1 MPEFSK
7 NFAKGKM
14 NKDVDE
20 RVIQPGE
27 YRDALN
33 IEVLSSEGSD
43 QGAVQ
48 TLLGNIERTLNLVPD
63 NSSCVGSIVNNEENC
78 IYYLVSGGKDYYD
91 NNKPELYSKSDYI
104 IKYDIDQ
111 TLYTY
116 VFVDTYLA
124 KVSLDS
130 ALEDDTNTLS
140 CSSTEFIFPG
150 MRVSNSIV
158 AHTLDANLGQN
169 DSNAVT
175 LETPLSGFNL
185 GDTLTFQK
193 KRLLNFNETATI
205 TGINIVDDLI
215 MFTDGLSEPKIINIK
230 RSILGTGDKSTSLN
244 SVGFSNNPVNTRLVN
259 RRRDGSFEDDGL
271 EVVSNYKFTASPVY
285 CKEENVTTVKRKPL
299 TPPTLKMSSTTQS
312 RNLRV
317 DSTLITDAFLTAEGD
332 PIATQSQL
340 EITLSDPVAWLAGDF
355 VVLTQDLDQDPLSFT
370 DSDIRLRVVGGEGAS
385 WTVVVESIS
394 SGISSSSTFY
404 ALLQQEE
411 AMFEF
416 KFPRFG
422 YRYKYIDGQYSA
434 FSPFSEIAFLPG
446 PYSYDPK
453 EGYNLAMANRV
464 RSLKVENYVPHPDNR
479 PQDVSEIDILYKE
492 EKSSVIYTVKT
503 ILPND
508 GTELWPADVNFENT
522 SSRGSLNIESELIHA
537 VVPANQLLRP
547 WDNVPRSAKSQ
558 EVSANR
564 VIYGNYVQNYDLR
577 KGNSLVTPDLNV
589 TYESKTYEQ
598 DNTPI
603 GRALKSLK
611 TSRTYQIGVVYADEH
626 GRETPVLADKTK
638 GSVIIPKEHCASH
651 SSLTA
656 TIANNAPD
664 WAKSFKFFIKETSN
678 EYYNLA
684 MDRWYN
690 AEDGNLWISF
700 PSSDRNKIDI
710 DTFLELKKG
719 HDTDAAVLEKARYK
733 ILAIENEAPQYI
745 KIDRKS
751 QGILSNDAGNT
762 LIGTSAEG
770 FPFADYNFIT
780 VEREEFESVFDESH
794 VISKAS
800 ECSLKI
806 RNIQGERSEWYKIT
820 SISLGNFFGNPNSG
834 YKIQVAE
841 TFGPDVNFASTND
854 SFASRTSNL
863 QIQITRDEFVNK
875 PEFDGRFFVK
885 IFKDRIAEENL
896 MLTDD
901 ENLVVVKGLDI
912 RYLHTYSSDTGGT
925 GATVNTAN
933 QTQSWSANTASEY
946 FGLAAGG
953 ANIDHVHPFG
963 YETDGS
969 PYVFDA
975 DNYIKQQHGFN
986 FHADDFLSFPKAIC
1000 KVRTGM
1006 IANLIDENNAKDFWK
1021 KYVVKDLGGGG
1032 PVVFIDDAWAVSWKN
1047 SKQSHHNGFT
1057 EQNYEKFHSAP
1068 CYYSANYDS
1077 FLISKSEVC
1086 KWIEDGGTSALGH
1099 PTGGSIMS
1107 WFGNEGPNIGD
1118 EPGDP
1123 SDSVDWAQNGS
1134 RGIDN
1139 SGGNYLMDISSVG
1152 GLHGRDNE
1160 DDYDDDDYQDY
1171 GPEISKYFS
1180 DHTGQNDLMANTRD
1194 FFSLIKEEGVRWR
1207 WRQDPDRTVCTTTG
1221 FYEHRGIINAQKAG
1235 NFNNII
1241 LNDDSQYW
1249 ADWNRRNKFTIKA
1262 DKPIFDVRSLIA
1274 HDLSMKT
1281 TLEIMGPYSSED
1293 SGFSS
1298 KNPAVFE
1305 TYPKEDIG
1313 LDIYYEISRAYPISL
1328 SLENDETLAII
1339 GAPIQYV
1346 ADEEIVG
1353 EEGLITH
1360 TITGYEFT
1368 SNVNQVKI
1376 LLSSELLDSNGVG
1389 VVSGQYV
1396 TIGDGWGGFIELLVE
1411 QNHVDGDSFII
1422 VNGNIHNSKI
1432 KLPWFNCYSFGNGV
1446 ESDRIR
1452 DDFNAPTIQN
1462 GVKASTTIA
1471 EQYKEERRK
1480 TGLIFSGIYNSKSG
1494 VNRFN
1499 QFIQAEPITK
1509 DLNPD
1514 NGSIQKL
1521 FSRQGDIVVFCE
1533 DKVLKVLSQKDALF
1547 NADGK
1552 SNVTA
1557 TSKVLGSANPFSGD
1571 YGISTNPESFAADE
1585 YRCYFTDTQ
1594 RGAVLRLS
1602 MDGITEISS
1611 YGMSDYFTDTFSN
1624 IPNIKLFGS
1633 FDPRKGNYNICITS
1647 LQRAGLAGYQEVITG
1662 INKNTFFSPITVS
1675 YSERAKGWVSFKSYV
1690 YESAVG
1696 VNNQYYTFKEGSMW
1710 QHHLNPVR
1718 NKFHGINPGVNEFSY
1733 VSVIFN
1739 DAASSVKNFQ
1749 TIKYEGSQ
1757 SKIDKFSTVSFEGV
1771 DYTDKEFY
1779 NLSNKKGW
1787 FVEYAETDLEN
1798 GKVREFLNKEG
1809 KWFNYIAGECTTLEN
1824 LDESDFT
1831 VQGIG
1836 IGALEHSDPNSVAP
1850 LPKRIFIKESGA
1862 FGWD

>member
-20 RVIQPGE
+20 RVVPLGE

-33 IEVLSSEGSD
+33 VEILSSEDSD
-43 QGAVQ
+43 QGSVQ
-48 TLLGNIERTLNLVPD
+48 TLLGNVEKTIKLVPKD
-63 NSSCVGSIVNNEENC
+63 SSCVGSIVNNEENC
-78 IYYLVSGGKDYYD
+78 IYYLISGGKEYYD
-91 NNKPELYSKSDYI
+91 ALARSFYSESDYI

-111 TLYTY
+111 SLYTY
-116 VFVDTYLA
+116 VFVDTYLTTVQVNGDPA
-124 KVSLDS
+124 G
-130 ALEDDTNTLS
+130 ALTLA
-140 CSSTEFIFPG
+140 CNSTEFIFPG
-150 MRVSNSIV
+150 MEALGSVV
-158 AHTLDANLGQN
+158 AHTLTADLSEDHPN
-169 DSNAVT
+169 SIT
-175 LETPLSGFNL
+175 LETPVSGFQN
-185 GDTLTFQK
+185 GDIFTFRK
-193 KRLLNFNETATI
+193 NRLLNFNQSNII
-205 TGINIVDDLI
+205 TGINIVDDLL
-215 MFTDGLSEPKIINIK
+215 MFTDGFSEPKTINIK
-230 RSILGTGDKSTSLN
+230 RSILGTDSKSMSLN

-259 RRRDGSFEDDGL
+259 RRQDGSFINDGF
-271 EVVSNYKFTASPVY
+271 EIVSDHEFPASPVY

-312 RNLRV
+312 RDLRV
-317 DSTLITDAFLTAEGD
+317 DSTLISDAFLNNSGD
-332 PIATQSQL
+332 PIPTQSQL
-340 EITLSDPVAWLAGDF
+340 NITVSEPVAWLAGDF

-370 DSDIRLRVVGGEGAS
+370 DSDVRLRVVDGEGVN
-385 WTVVVESIS
+385 WTVIVESIS
-394 SGISSSSTFY
+394 SEMSSSSTFY

-422 YRYKYIDGQYSA
+422 YRYKYVDGQYSA
-434 FSPFSEIAFLPG
+434 FSPFSEVAFLPG
-446 PYSYDPK
+446 PYSYNPK
-453 EGYNLAMANRV
+453 EGYNLAMANRI
-464 RSLKVENYVPHPDNR
+464 RSLKVQNYVPNPDNR

-492 EKSSVIYTVKT
+492 DKSSVIYTVKT

-508 GTELWPADVNFENT
+508 GNELWPADVDFEST
-522 SSRGSLNIESELIHA
+522 ASRGSLNIESELIHA
-537 VVPANQLLRP
+537 IVPSNQLLRP

-564 VIYGNYVQNYDLR
+564 VIYGNYLQNYDLKR
-577 KGNSLVTPDLNV
+577 GDELITPDLNV
-589 TYESKTYEQ
+589 TYEAKTYEQ

-611 TSRTYQIGVVYADEH
+611 TNRTYQIGVVYADKH

-651 SSLTA
+651 SSLTT

-664 WAKSFKFFIKETSN
+664 WARSFKFFIKETSN
-678 EYYNLA
+678 EYYNMA

-700 PSSDRNKIDI
+700 PSSDRNKVDI

-719 HDTDAAVLEKARYK
+719 HDTDTAILEKARYK

-745 KIDRKS
+745 KIDRKN
-751 QGILSNDAGNT
+751 QGILKNNVGNT

-770 FPFADYNFIT
+770 FPFVDYNFIT
-780 VEREEFESVFDESH
+780 VDKTEFESVFDESH

-820 SISLGNFFGNPNSG
+820 SISLGSFFGGNNDG

-854 SFASRTSNL
+854 SFGTRVNNL

-885 IFKDRIAEENL
+885 IFKDRIAEEHL

-901 ENLVVVKGLDI
+901 DNLVVVKGMDI
-912 RYLHTYSSDTGGT
+912 RYLHTYVHDTGGS
-925 GATVNTAN
+925 GGIVNATNNDWTFNV
-933 QTQSWSANTASEY
+933 ASEY
-946 FGLAAGG
+946 FARAIGSPLTT
-953 ANIDHVHPFG
+953 HLHPFG
-963 YETDGS
+963 YETDGT
-969 PYVFDA
+969 PYEWDESGHI
-975 DNYIKQQHGFN
+975 DNNFN
-986 FHADDFLSFPKAIC
+986 VNLNQNNP
-1000 KVRTGM
+1000 
-1006 IANLIDENNAKDFWK
+1006 IAKGTPAERFWNQ
-1021 KYVVKDLGGGG
+1021 YVVSELGRGG
-1032 PVVFIDDAWAVSWKN
+1032 PVIFIDDAWAVSWKN
-1047 SKQSHHNGFT
+1047 SEGSHFGGFDD
-1057 EQNYEKFHSAP
+1057 ENYEKFHTAP
-1068 CYYSANYDS
+1068 CFFSDQLQFFNR
-1077 FLISKSEVC
+1077 EVC
-1086 KWIEDGGTSALGH
+1086 LWSGDGGTNVFGNNQ
-1099 PTGGSIMS
+1099 GGSKAS
-1107 WFGNEGPNIGD
+1107 WYGHTGINSSNDFDDGNFADAGAPHQFD
-1118 EPGDP
+1118 A
-1123 SDSVDWAQNGS
+1123 VDWAQNGS
-1134 RGIDN
+1134 RGID
-1139 SGGNYLMDISSVG
+1139 GIYMDLSSVG
-1152 GLHGRDNE
+1152 GLH
-1160 DDYDDDDYQDY
+1160 DDYDADHWENALGENGSFDDY
-1171 GPEISKYFS
+1171 GPEITKYFS
-1180 DHTGQNDLMANTRD
+1180 SHTAQSPRMTNSID
-1194 FFSLIKEEGVRWR
+1194 FFTLIKETGVRWR
-1207 WRQDPDRTVCTTTG
+1207 WRQDPDRTICKTTG
-1221 FYEHRGIINAQKAG
+1221 FVEHRGIINSQRSDAAFALG
-1235 NFNNII
+1235 NREP
-1241 LNDDSQYW
+1241 YW
-1249 ADWNRRNKFTIKA
+1249 QSFNRRNKFTIKA
-1262 DKPIFDVRSLIA
+1262 DKNIFDVRTLLA

-1298 KNPAVFE
+1298 ENPAIFE

-1313 LDIYYEISRAYPISL
+1313 LDIYYEVSRAYPVSL
-1328 SLENDETLAII
+1328 SLDNDETLAII
-1339 GAPIQYV
+1339 GAPIQYA
-1346 ADEEIVG
+1346 ADEEIVD
-1353 EEGLITH
+1353 EEGLVTH
-1360 TITGYEFT
+1360 TITGYDFT

-1376 LLSSELLDSNGVG
+1376 LLSSELLDANGVG

-1396 TIGDGWGGFIELLVE
+1396 TIGDGWGGSIQLLVE

-1432 KLPWFNCYSFGNGV
+1432 KIPWFNCYSFGNGV

-1521 FSRQGDIVVFCE
+1521 FSRQGDVVVFCE

-1547 NADGK
+1547 NADGN

-1557 TSKVLGSANPFSGD
+1557 TSKVLGSASPFSGD

-1602 MDGITEISS
+1602 KDGITEISS
-1611 YGMSDYFTDTFSN
+1611 YGMSGYFTDTFSN
-1624 IPNIKLFGS
+1624 IPSIKLLGS
-1633 FDPRKGNYNICITS
+1633 FNPRKGLYNVCITS
-1647 LQRAGLAGYQEVITG
+1647 LRRHGLAGYQELITG
-1662 INKNTFFSPITVS
+1662 INKNTLFSPITVS
-1675 YSERAKGWVSFKSYV
+1675 YSERAKGWVSFKSFT

-1696 VNNQYYTFKEGSMW
+1696 VNNQYYTFKGGSLW
-1710 QHHLNPVR
+1710 QHHLNPIR
-1718 NKFHGINPGVNEFSY
+1718 NKFHGINPGVNEFSS

-1757 SKIDKFSTVSFEGV
+1757 SKIDKFSTVTLDGIN
-1771 DYTDKEFY
+1771 YTDEEFY
-1779 NLSNKKGW
+1779 NLNQKTGW
-1787 FVEYAETDLEN
+1787 FVDYAETDLEN

-1809 KWFNYIAGECTTLEN
+1809 KWFNYIAGECTNLEN

-1836 IGALEHSDPNSVAP
+1836 IGSLEHSNPNSVAP

>member
-20 RVIQPGE
+20 RVVPLGE

-43 QGAVQ
+43 QGTVQ

-63 NSSCVGSIVNNEENC
+63 ASSCVGSIVNNEENC

-91 NNKPELYSKSDYI
+91 NNKPEFYSKSDYI

-158 AHTLDANLGQN
+158 AHTLDANLNQN

-394 SGISSSSTFY
+394 SEMSSSSTFY

-611 TSRTYQIGVVYADEH
+611 TNRTYQIGVVYADEH

-678 EYYNLA
+678 EYYNMA

-700 PSSDRNKIDI
+700 PSSDRNKVDI

-719 HDTDAAVLEKARYK
+719 HDTDTAILEKARYK

-745 KIDRKS
+745 KIDRKN
-751 QGILSNDAGNT
+751 QGILKNNVGNT

-770 FPFADYNFIT
+770 FPFVDYNFIT
-780 VEREEFESVFDESH
+780 VERVAFEQVFDESH

-820 SISLGNFFGNPNSG
+820 SISLGSFFGNQNDG

-854 SFASRTSNL
+854 SFDTRVNNL

-885 IFKDRIAEENL
+885 IFKDRIAEEHL

-901 ENLVVVKGLDI
+901 DNLVVVKGMDI
-912 RYLHTYSSDTGGT
+912 RYLHTYVHDTGGS
-925 GATVNTAN
+925 GGIINATNNDWTSNVT
-933 QTQSWSANTASEY
+933 SEY
-946 FGLAAGG
+946 FARAIGSPLTT
-953 ANIDHVHPFG
+953 HLHPFG
-963 YETDGS
+963 YETDGT
-969 PYVFDA
+969 PYEWDESGHIDSNFDVNLNQNNPIA
-975 DNYIKQQHGFN
+975 KGFT
-986 FHADDFLSFPKAIC
+986 AE
-1000 KVRTGM
+1000 R
-1006 IANLIDENNAKDFWK
+1006 FWNQ
-1021 KYVVKDLGGGG
+1021 YVVSELGKGG
-1032 PVVFIDDAWAVSWKN
+1032 PVIFIDDAWAVSWKN
-1047 SKQSHHNGFT
+1047 SEGSHFGGFDD
-1057 EQNYEKFHSAP
+1057 ENYEKFHTAP
-1068 CYYSANYDS
+1068 CFFSNDLQFENREQCLWS
-1077 FLISKSEVC
+1077 G
-1086 KWIEDGGTSALGH
+1086 DGGTTVLGNT
-1099 PTGGSIMS
+1099 TGGSKAS
-1107 WFGNEGPNIGD
+1107 WYGWTDTFSDNDADEDTPGVQAPHQGD
-1118 EPGDP
+1118 A
-1123 SDSVDWAQNGS
+1123 VDWAQNGS
-1134 RGIDN
+1134 RGID
-1139 SGGNYLMDISSVG
+1139 GIYMDLSSVG
-1152 GLHGRDNE
+1152 GLH
-1160 DDYDDDDYQDY
+1160 DDYDADHWENVLGEDGSFDDY
-1171 GPEISKYFS
+1171 GPEITKYFS
-1180 DHTGQNDLMANTRD
+1180 SHTAQSPRMTNSID
-1194 FFSLIKEEGVRWR
+1194 FFTLIKETGVRWR
-1207 WRQDPDRTVCTTTG
+1207 WRQDPDRTICKTTG
-1221 FYEHRGIINAQKAG
+1221 FVEHRGIINSQRDNIDFLAG
-1235 NFNNII
+1235 NRKP
-1241 LNDDSQYW
+1241 YW
-1249 ADWNRRNKFTIKA
+1249 QSFNRRNKFTIKA

-1389 VVSGQYV
+1389 VASGQYV

-1547 NADGK
+1547 NADGN

-1611 YGMSDYFTDTFSN
+1611 YGMSDYFTDTLSN

-1675 YSERAKGWVSFKSYV
+1675 YNERAKGWVSFKSYV